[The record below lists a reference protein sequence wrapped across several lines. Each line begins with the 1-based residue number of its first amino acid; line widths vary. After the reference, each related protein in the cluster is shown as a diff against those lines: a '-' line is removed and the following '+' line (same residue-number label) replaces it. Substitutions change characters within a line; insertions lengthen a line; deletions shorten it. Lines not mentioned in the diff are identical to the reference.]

1 MFLTAKYNRIEVE
14 TSKYILD
21 VKDTIIAMY
30 NTQSVKPETYQP
42 AEKAANLF
50 ERLENILQNK

>member
-30 NTQSVKPETYQP
+30 NTQSVKPETY
-42 AEKAANLF
+42 
-50 ERLENILQNK
+50 